1 MILSIWLTHLLPIFL
16 EVAIRQDQRPTRL
29 PTQQPQRSI
38 WCTYWKDL
46 DLGILINHLFNVLI
60 FRGVTIHKRYVPS
73 YVQEICL
80 PDLFLFANTHKEFS
94 VFYSSRRVTMV
105 LLLLTMVCVLG
116 LYIIPIH
123 MTCWS
128 QECSS
133 VLPLKY
139 RLRIW
144 FLSCSMSSGFCCCI
158 CCANCCPLCWTV
170 LSELSKWKQHL

>member
-1 MILSIWLTHLLPIFL
+1 MILSIWLTHLLPIIL
-16 EVAIRQDQRPTRL
+16 EVAIRQDQCPTKL
-29 PTQQPQRSI
+29 PTQQPWRSI
-38 WCTYWKDL
+38 WCTYWNDL
-46 DLGILINHLFNVLI
+46 DLGILINHLFSVLI

-123 MTCWS
+123 MTCWVRNVLQCCHS
-128 QECSS
+128 NIGSGYDFS
-133 VLPLKY
+133 VALWAQDSAAVSAVQTAAPCVEQ
-139 RLRIW
+139 
-144 FLSCSMSSGFCCCI
+144 F
-158 CCANCCPLCWTV
+158 
-170 LSELSKWKQHL
+170 